1 MANVTFPKE
10 FDQVE
15 NLIKNHEQMNFVQPN
30 PIYQDPKINVFTE
43 NKNEYQDQI
52 QIDNNNNIKATF
64 NNTYQTYFEMN

>member
-15 NLIKNHEQMNFVQPN
+15 NLINNQGQMNFVQPN
-30 PIYQDPKINVFTE
+30 PIYQDPKLNIFNG
-43 NKNEYQDQI
+43 NKNQYQDQI
-52 QIDNNNNIKATF
+52 QIENNNSIKATF